1 MVQKAKRPTRANDVA
16 TAGTR
21 PRGRPRAYDPAIA
34 LARAADVFWKKGYD
48 GTSLDDLA
56 AATGMNRPSLYAAFG
71 DKRAL
76 YLKTLQQYR
85 DEARRMSLSLL
96 EDKPP
101 LRVYLAR
108 FYKAA
113 LDLYVLGGAR
123 GCYTVGT
130 AATQSVTDPTVRA
143 FVAESIR
150 GTDTFLARVIA
161 EAQARDEIART
172 ADAQAL
178 AQVGT
183 AALHTL
189 AVRARAGIARKEL
202 DALAAAAIA
211 TICGPER

>member
-1 MVQKAKRPTRANDVA
+1 MVQKARRPSRAGDA
-16 TAGTR
+16 AAEKR
-21 PRGRPRAYDPAIA
+21 PRGRPRAYDPDVA
-34 LARAADVFWKKGYD
+34 LARAADVFWKQGYD

-172 ADAQAL
+172 ANAQAL